1 MIGAGVDPG
10 TVSIDE
16 NPKNSPLVLDV
27 PGARERGPQHLD
39 VLAGVVRGA
48 GVLEAVHALDDDRVR
63 RPDAEHQA
71 AVGGGL
77 GRHRL
82 LRHGQRM
89 PRVGRHH
96 RGAELD
102 PAGDLARERQRGQA
116 VEAPRDVRH
125 PAGREPERLGR
136 AGVGEQLVD
145 RRLLAADVADE
156 QPDPHRRSLSHA
168 ATVRRPGLAAPGRT
182 T

>member
-16 NPKNSPLVLDV
+16 NPKTLAVVLDV
-27 PGARERGPQHLD
+27 PGAGERGPQHLD

-48 GVLEAVHALDDDRVR
+48 GVLEAVHALDDDGVR
-63 RPDAEHQA
+63 RSDAEHQS

-89 PRVGRHH
+89 AWVGGHH

-102 PAGDLARERQRGQA
+102 RGW
-116 VEAPRDVRH
+116 
-125 PAGREPERLGR
+125 
-136 AGVGEQLVD
+136 
-145 RRLLAADVADE
+145 
-156 QPDPHRRSLSHA
+156 
-168 ATVRRPGLAAPGRT
+168 
-182 T
+182 

>member
-1 MIGAGVDPG
+1 MIGAGVEPG
-10 TVSIDE
+10 HGE
-16 NPKNSPLVLDV
+16 HRREPEELALVLDV
-27 PGARERGPQHLD
+27 SGARERGPQHLD

-82 LRHGQRM
+82 LRHGQRVA
-89 PRVGRHH
+89 RVGGHH

-102 PAGDLARERQRGQA
+102 PVGDLARERQRGQA

-125 PAGREPERLGR
+125 PAGREPECLGR
-136 AGVGEQLVD
+136 AGVGEQLA
-145 RRLLAADVADE
+145 RWSSA
-156 QPDPHRRSLSHA
+156 HR
-168 ATVRRPGLAAPGRT
+168 
-182 T
+182 